1 MRKRLLA
8 EFEAAFQDVDA
19 IVAPTLPVPAPPIGA
34 ESVRID
40 GEEIG
45 TRPAIVGHSRPAN
58 FTGLPAISIPCG
70 FTRDGLPVGLQ
81 LIGRAFDEA
90 TLLRIAYSYERS
102 NDWRDRRPVLNRRN
116 P

>member
-1 MRKRLLA
+1 
-8 EFEAAFQDVDA
+8 
-19 IVAPTLPVPAPPIGA
+19 
-34 ESVRID
+34 
-40 GEEIG
+40 
-45 TRPAIVGHSRPAN
+45 
-58 FTGLPAISIPCG
+58 
-70 FTRDGLPVGLQ
+70 